1 MGKIFIENMEFFA
14 YHGCFHEEQIIGNKF
29 IVNIELDYDTRKAE
43 ISDKLEDT
51 INYQKIYKM
60 IEEEM
65 NIKSYLIEH
74 IAHRIIERIY
84 ANFNN
89 INHIKIKLS
98 KLHPPVGGK
107 VSNVSIEIER

>member
-1 MGKIFIENMEFFA
+1 MGKIFIENMEFYA

-51 INYQKIYKM
+51 INYQKVYKI

-84 ANFNN
+84 SNFNN
-89 INHIKIKLS
+89 ISHIKIKLS